1 MKRLIYISSII
12 TVILLSFIGCSGKN
26 KVKSLLETANLF
38 INNKSFK
45 KAKTI
50 LDSAK
55 FLNQWGD
62 LKSEIEYAYDIL
74 DIKRKIYGSI
84 SDSLLKKIIEKY
96 NVNIQYYKIG
106 EVRCY
111 GDDYNN
117 LYFEVL
123 KDGNLTSL
131 KMDFTY
137 IVTDEYPVKYV
148 EDIEISTD
156 SYYYVRDYNFL
167 KIGDKCTYTLDVY
180 KDKKMIRDMV
190 FNQNPVEIK
199 FCDVN
204 NNFDY
209 CNKYINLSE
218 NTYKAYYEIEENCW

>member
-1 MKRLIYISSII
+1 MKRLISISII
-12 TVILLSFIGCSGKN
+12 ALILLSFIGCSGKKN
-26 KVKSLLETANLF
+26 KVKLL
-38 INNKSFK
+38 
-45 KAKTI
+45 
-50 LDSAK
+50 LDSAYSSMRNK
-55 FLNQWGD
+55 EFKNAKTKLDIAKVLNQWVD
-62 LKSEIEYAYDIL
+62 LEYKIEYAYEDL
-74 DIKRKIYGSI
+74 EFKRKLYGSI
-84 SDSLLKKIIEKY
+84 SDSLLKQIIEKY
-96 NVNIQYYKIG
+96 NVNKINNSG
-106 EVRCY
+106 EIRCY
-111 GDDYNN
+111 GDDCNN
-117 LYFEVL
+117 LYFEVF
-123 KDGNLTSL
+123 KDGNLSSL
-131 KMDFTY
+131 KMEFTY
-137 IVTDEYPVKYV
+137 IVTDKYPVKYV

-218 NTYKAYYEIEENCW
+218 NTFKAYYEIEDNCW